1 MEDCKISLGVSADL
15 EEKILKPVM
24 MEFIKKHP
32 NVSIKIING
41 IGVELIKKLSQ
52 YSVDF
57 IIDKDLNN
65 NSKMQEIETKELC
78 ILNYAL
84 VYNEQY
90 FKDVEEI
97 KELPFIV
104 PVNNTFDR
112 KKIDDYFKDINIKP
126 KIKYEVETL
135 ESMLSLVKDGLG
147 VAIVLSDS
155 INNNCHMLAKKQLNL
170 SSNIKLSYIKEKLTP
185 YIKEFIDLFSVEK

>member
-1 MEDCKISLGVSADL
+1 
-15 EEKILKPVM
+15 
-24 MEFIKKHP
+24 
-32 NVSIKIING
+32 
-41 IGVELIKKLSQ
+41 
-52 YSVDF
+52 
-57 IIDKDLNN
+57 
-65 NSKMQEIETKELC
+65 MQEIETKELC